1 MVFNIRLRDQFDPE
15 NVYPKMCI
23 RILQHFYVNIAFLES
38 YAITVVYWWAKD
50 IYKSLALEKIYNIKT
65 L

>member
-23 RILQHFYVNIAFLES
+23 RILQHFYVNIAFFRELRDNS
-38 YAITVVYWWAKD
+38 CILMSKGY
-50 IYKSLALEKIYNIKT
+50 L
-65 L
+65 